1 MPFVWMCKMPRLTVL
16 SPLILLLALA
26 APALAQT
33 KVPENKA
40 QMQLSFSP
48 LVKATAPAV
57 VNVYVTHRVKE
68 FVSPFGDDPFFR
80 EFFGGNAGVPQERL
94 QNSLG
99 SGVIVREDGLIVT
112 NNHVIKDMGDAE
124 IRVALA
130 DKRELDAKVLLRDE
144 KLDLAVLRVDAKG
157 KKFPFLQF
165 DNSDTVEVG
174 DIVLAIGN
182 PFGIGQTVTSGIVS
196 ALARTSVENNDAQYF
211 IQTDAA
217 INPGNSG
224 GALIDMNGRL
234 LGINTAI
241 VSRSGGSQGIGFAI
255 PANLVKVF
263 VESAISGKQI
273 AKPYLGAKMSMVTRE
288 IAQALKLERVSGA
301 LVVDLDTDGPSAKA
315 GLVQNDIV
323 IGIDDHVVEDPS
335 TLAYR
340 LETIGV
346 GHTAKLKVL
355 RDGKETLLDLPLQ
368 EAPAPVAVALAGAHP
383 FDGAR
388 VSQLTQ
394 AIAQQL
400 GLTGEA
406 TGVVVIEVAAG
417 SIAQGLGFRPGD
429 VVMRVNRSRIRGIDE
444 LEKVIKTPQR
454 LWRLDVKR
462 GDQIYQMAVPG

>member
-1 MPFVWMCKMPRLTVL
+1 MLRLSVL
-16 SPLILLLALA
+16 RSQILLLALM
-26 APALAQT
+26 APLLAMAQT
-33 KVPENKA
+33 KPPETRA

-68 FVSPFGDDPFFR
+68 FVSPFGDDPFFK

-112 NNHVIKDMGDAE
+112 NNHVIKGMGDAE

-157 KKFPFLQF
+157 KKFPHLDF

-196 ALARTSVENNDAQYF
+196 ALARTNIDSGDSHYF

-255 PANLVKVF
+255 PSNLVKVF
-263 VESAISGKQI
+263 VESAISGKEI
-273 AKPYLGAKMSMVTRE
+273 KKPYLGARMAMVTRE
-288 IAQALKLERVSGA
+288 IAQALKLEKVSGA
-301 LVVDLDTDGPSAKA
+301 LVVDVDADGPSAKA
-315 GLVQNDIV
+315 GLVPNDIV
-323 IGIDDHVVEDPS
+323 VGIDDHVVDDPS
-335 TLAYR
+335 VLAYR

-346 GHTAKLKVL
+346 GQTARLKVL
-355 RDGKETLLDLPLQ
+355 RDGKEATLDLPLQ

-394 AIAQQL
+394 AMAQQM
-400 GLTGEA
+400 GLSGDA
-406 TGVVVIEVAAG
+406 NGVVVIEVQSG
-417 SIAQGLGFRPGD
+417 SIAQGLGFRAGD
-429 VVMRVNRSRIRGIDE
+429 VVLRVNRSRIRGIDD